1 MKGLVFHVEEFAVF
15 DGPGLRT
22 AVFLKGCPL
31 RCNWCHNP
39 EGLEMRVQRLKN
51 EERCAH
57 CGACERACP
66 NPGQP
71 CTACGRCLPAC
82 RQGLLSLS
90 GEWMEASEL
99 AGRLLRNRALLQGVS
114 FTGGE
119 ALLQP
124 DFMLETISL
133 LDGLHCLVET
143 CGHVPSRDFRRVCA
157 ALDMVYF
164 DVKLADSQQHRRY
177 TGQGNELILE
187 NLAWL
192 KREGPPFVARVP
204 LIPGVNDGAD
214 NLEATAALLE
224 GAPRLLRVE
233 LLPYNKNAGAKY
245 SLLSLAYRPAFDES
259 RPVNADIA
267 PFTRHGLEARVL

>member
-57 CGACERACP
+57 CGACVRACP

-99 AGRLLRNRALLQGVS
+99 AERLLRNRALLQGVS

-164 DVKLADSQQHRRY
+164 DVKLADSQQPRRY